1 MAAMLSSQTRDEVTH
16 AAMLRLRAHGC
27 TPAHLLATDVEVL
40 KQLLKPVSFYARKAE
55 YIQNTS
61 TILLAQYGGDI
72 PSTLKELLALPGV
85 GPKLQMDRSPLEPV
99 IRTCAPH
106 HTCTSTVMC
115 WAPQYT
121 TEVARSQGA
130 VELWHLNCCSGTV
143 LGWVRVY
150 GVTGCTAESSRGG
163 TGVSVHSGPARLSW
177 TPREPVGVAAQAHSI
192 LTRVLVCG
200 LRATLS
206 TLLTCIVHQS
216 LLSKTPALLS

>member
-99 IRTCAPH
+99 IRTCAPR
-106 HTCTSTVMC
+106 HTCTSTVVC
-115 WAPQYT
+115 CAPQYT
-121 TEVARSQGA
+121 TEVARSEGEWRCGTPTVA
-130 VELWHLNCCSGTV
+130 V
-143 LGWVRVY
+143 
-150 GVTGCTAESSRGG
+150 
-163 TGVSVHSGPARLSW
+163 
-177 TPREPVGVAAQAHSI
+177 
-192 LTRVLVCG
+192 
-200 LRATLS
+200 
-206 TLLTCIVHQS
+206 
-216 LLSKTPALLS
+216 

>member
-1 MAAMLSSQTRDEVTH
+1 MRAQVLMAAMLSSQTRDEVTH

-99 IRTCAPH
+99 IRTCAPR
-106 HTCTSTVMC
+106 HTCTSTVVC
-115 WAPQYT
+115 WASQYT
-121 TEVARSQGA
+121 TEVARSEGEWRCGTSTVA
-130 VELWHLNCCSGTV
+130 V
-143 LGWVRVY
+143 
-150 GVTGCTAESSRGG
+150 
-163 TGVSVHSGPARLSW
+163 
-177 TPREPVGVAAQAHSI
+177 
-192 LTRVLVCG
+192 
-200 LRATLS
+200 
-206 TLLTCIVHQS
+206 
-216 LLSKTPALLS
+216 